1 MTLTFKRFECDN
13 LKTKNT
19 LKIRDNLD
27 KLAVRYAR
35 HRAEFDARVW
45 KPWNSK
51 PQVIFTRKNNNNR
64 K

>member
-1 MTLTFKRFECDN
+1 MTLTSKRFKCDN

-35 HRAEFDARVW
+35 HRAEFDARV
-45 KPWNSK
+45 
-51 PQVIFTRKNNNNR
+51 
-64 K
+64 